1 MIESMTGFASSSEKS
16 AIGQLTCELRAVN
29 HRYLEISVT
38 LPEMLR
44 AFEMPVRDKIKK
56 SFHRGKIEC
65 IIRFQRETQQASA
78 MLLNLNVPLAT
89 SLLHMA
95 GELKKITRSES
106 NVMLNLADILR
117 YPGVLESKEIDLQAL
132 NKPLLQAVQKAIA
145 ALTLARQREG
155 DELKVGFS
163 NRLAA
168 IRVHVQKIKNELPA
182 FVTLQTQKLKEK
194 FDQLNLSLDPHRL
207 EQEIILFSQKIDIA
221 EEIERTETHLTEVD
235 RLLHDGGLI
244 GRRLDFLL
252 QELHREANTLGAK
265 SQAAGIVLSTIDMK
279 VLIEQF
285 REQVQ
290 NIE

>member
-16 AIGQLTCELRAVN
+16 NLGQLTCELRAVN

-44 AFEMPVRDKIKK
+44 MFEMPLRDKMKK

-78 MLLNLNVPLAT
+78 NLLNLNMPLAT
-89 SLLHMA
+89 SLLQMA
-95 GELKKITRSES
+95 GELKKLTRSES
-106 NVMLNLADILR
+106 NVMLNLVDILR
-117 YPGVLESKEIDLQAL
+117 YPGVLESNDIDLKKIEQ
-132 NKPLLQAVQKAIA
+132 PLFAVAQKAIT
-145 ALTLARQREG
+145 ALKSARKREG

-163 NRLAA
+163 NRLTA
-168 IRVHVQKIKNELPA
+168 IRTLVQKIKSELPE
-182 FVTLQTQKLKEK
+182 FITLQTQKLTEK
-194 FDQLNLSLDPHRL
+194 FDQLNLTLDPHRL
-207 EQEIILFSQKIDIA
+207 EQEMILFSQKIDVA
-221 EEIERTETHLTEVD
+221 EEIERTETHLTEID
-235 RLLHDGGLI
+235 RLLNDGGLI